1 LISFVFL
8 GLLGA
13 CASDGAS
20 ERPENVMGPLDVA
33 APPGSQSSAGSGPAT
48 MVSDTSSGSQPPAGG
63 TAGGTAGT
71 TGSTEPAGTAGA
83 PALPMGGGDFAPL
96 PPLEDRIFDAGTDP
110 ARNQVQAGQVCTRLA
125 QIQCAGEAFCCE
137 NPGRDRATCEVVMR
151 DGCINQLYLD
161 AMTENPDTGFDPAA
175 AATTMTQIETMASTC
190 DVGIAEFGAS
200 PDGLMGMFRGTVE
213 AGESC
218 SPGLTTNEA
227 AAAGAL
233 ASCADVNTTACLPRS
248 ALSWR
253 CDPRGQVGDDC
264 FSDLNCVDGLYC
276 PNPDLDLG
284 GAQCAQRL
292 PDGSPCSLPNECA
305 SLFCKAGQCAP
316 VTVQNAY
323 CLQ

>member
-1 LISFVFL
+1 
-8 GLLGA
+8 
-13 CASDGAS
+13 
-20 ERPENVMGPLDVA
+20 MGPLDVA
-33 APPGSQSSAGSGPAT
+33 APSGTQSG
-48 MVSDTSSGSQPPAGG
+48 TSSGPSTAVSGASSDGQAPPA
-63 TAGGTAGT
+63 TGT
-71 TGSTEPAGTAGA
+71 TGDTTGGTTGADGTTGAAGA
-83 PALPMGGGDFAPL
+83 PALPMGGGDFEPL
-96 PPLEDRIFDAGTDP
+96 PPLEDRVFDAGTDP

-137 NPGRDRATCEVVMR
+137 NPGRDRATCETIMR
-151 DGCINQLYLD
+151 DGCINELYLD
-161 AMTENPDTGFDPAA
+161 AMTENPDTGFDTTAA
-175 AATTMTQIETMASTC
+175 ANAMTQIETMASTC

-200 PDGLMGMFRGTVE
+200 PEGLMGMFRGTVA

-218 SPGLTTNEA
+218 SPGLTTNMA

-233 ASCADVNTTACLPRS
+233 TSCTDVASTACMPRS

-276 PNPDLDLG
+276 PNPEFSLSAD
-284 GAQCAQRL
+284 AVCAQRL
-292 PDGSPCSLPNECA
+292 PEGSPCSLPNECA
-305 SLFCKAGQCAP
+305 SLFCKAGACAP